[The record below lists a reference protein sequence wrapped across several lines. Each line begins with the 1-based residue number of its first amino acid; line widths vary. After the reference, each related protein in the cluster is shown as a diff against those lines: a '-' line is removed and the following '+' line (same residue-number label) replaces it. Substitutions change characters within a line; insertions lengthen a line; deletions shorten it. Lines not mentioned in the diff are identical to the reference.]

1 MLKRV
6 YNFAMRGRNSTLTI
20 KAWTNEINGRGT
32 IVNS

>member
-20 KAWTNEINGRGT
+20 KAWKKEINGKEEEQL
-32 IVNS
+32 